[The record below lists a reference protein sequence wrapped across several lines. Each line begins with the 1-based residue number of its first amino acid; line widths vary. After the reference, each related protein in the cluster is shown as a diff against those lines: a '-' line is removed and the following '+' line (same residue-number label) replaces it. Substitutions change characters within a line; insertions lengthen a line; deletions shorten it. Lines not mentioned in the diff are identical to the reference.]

1 MYINQTFSDKPLPA
15 PADEEERACMET
27 LLSLSADFWLGLGA
41 FLIIFEVAITT
52 PGLGLF
58 LAGIGALCTGLL
70 VKAGVVDGG
79 ALGAQVAWFLGLTTF
94 WAAVLWKPLL
104 KFRMQSRH
112 KDGIELNN
120 MVGGTAT
127 VGEHGL
133 ERGRIGQ
140 VAWSGTLMNAELE
153 ASAPV
158 ETLPAGALV
167 AIKSVSGT
175 TLTVIP
181 K

>member
-1 MYINQTFSDKPLPA
+1 MD
-15 PADEEERACMET
+15 T
-27 LLSLSADFWLGLGA
+27 LLNNPTYFWLGLGA
-41 FLIIFEVAITT
+41 FLIVFEALTM

-58 LAGIGALCTGLL
+58 LAGIGALCTCLL
-70 VKAGVVDGG
+70 VKSGIIDEG
-79 ALGAQVAWFLGLTTF
+79 ALGAQVAWFFGLTTF
-94 WAAVLWKPLL
+94 WTAVLWKPLL
-104 KFRMQSRH
+104 KFRMKSRH

-133 ERGRIGQ
+133 GRGRIGQ

-153 ASAPV
+153 ASVPV
-158 ETLPAGALV
+158 ESLPAGALV
-167 AIKSVSGT
+167 VIKSVSGT

>member
-1 MYINQTFSDKPLPA
+1 MG
-15 PADEEERACMET
+15 T
-27 LLSLSADFWLGLGA
+27 LLSNPTEFWLGLGA
-41 FLIIFEVAITT
+41 LLIVFEAITV

-58 LAGIGALCTGLL
+58 LAGIGALCTSLL
-70 VKAGVVDGG
+70 VKAGIAA
-79 ALGAQVAWFLGLTTF
+79 ALGAQVAWFFGLTTF
-94 WAAVLWKPLL
+94 WTAVLWKPLL
-104 KFRMQSRH
+104 KFRMKSRH
-112 KDGIELNN
+112 KGGIELNN

-133 ERGRIGQ
+133 GRGRTGQ
-140 VAWSGTLMNAELE
+140 VAWSGTLMTAELE

-158 ETLPAGALV
+158 ESLPAGALV
-167 AIKSVSGT
+167 VITSVSGT

>member
-1 MYINQTFSDKPLPA
+1 
-15 PADEEERACMET
+15 MESI
-27 LLSLSADFWLGLGA
+27 LSHSVNFWLGIGA
-41 FLIIFEVAITT
+41 FLIVFEAITI

-58 LAGIGALCTGLL
+58 LAGLAALCTGLL
-70 VKAGVVDGG
+70 VKSGLVGEA
-79 ALGAQVAWFLGLTTF
+79 ALGAQAAWFFGLTAF
-94 WAAVLWKPLL
+94 WTAALWKPLQ
-104 KFRMQSRH
+104 KFRMKSRKKH
-112 KDGIELNN
+112 AIELNN

-133 ERGRIGQ
+133 EHGRIGQ
-140 VAWSGTLMNAELE
+140 VIWSGTLMNAEID

-158 ETLPAGALV
+158 SSLPAGALV
-167 AIKSVSGT
+167 VIKSVSGT

>member
-27 LLSLSADFWLGLGA
+27 LLSYSAYFWLGLGA
-41 FLIIFEVAITT
+41 FLIVFEAITT

-70 VKAGVVDGG
+70 VKAGFVDEG

-140 VAWSGTLMNAELE
+140 VAWSGTLMNADLE

-175 TLTVIP
+175 LTVIP

>member
-1 MYINQTFSDKPLPA
+1 
-15 PADEEERACMET
+15 MET
-27 LLSLSADFWLGLGA
+27 LLGHPAEFWLGLGA
-41 FLIIFEVAITT
+41 FLIVFEAITM
-52 PGLGLF
+52 PGLGVF

-70 VKAGVVDGG
+70 VKAGIVDEG
-79 ALGAQVAWFLGLTTF
+79 ALGAQAAWFFGLTTF

-104 KFRMQSRH
+104 KFRMKSRN

-133 ERGRIGQ
+133 ARGRIGQ
-140 VAWSGTLMNAELE
+140 VTWSGTLMNAELE
-153 ASAPV
+153 ALAPV
-158 ETLPAGALV
+158 ESLPAGALV
-167 AIKSVSGT
+167 VIKSVSGT